1 MAKKTKEMK
10 KEKNKKKVVEV
21 QNSYS
26 YSMFTI
32 FKIVFGVLVFLAIFY
47 LITVAVIDDGS
58 ASKDEKEE
66 VDIQYDEILA
76 GSSFSMN
83 SSEYL
88 VVYYDFTDEE
98 LTDLDSAIYSYSSSD
113 ETRIYTVDMSNAFN
127 LKFVAEK
134 ESNKSPKS
142 VNDLAF
148 DGPTLIKF
156 KDGKVTKYIEDSEEI
171 IKYLD

>member
-1 MAKKTKEMK
+1 MAKSKKNNVK
-10 KEKNKKKVVEV
+10 KEVDKKIEQVDSGVEKN
-21 QNSYS
+21 
-26 YSMFTI
+26 I
-32 FKIVFGVLVFLAIFY
+32 FNILCIVFGVLVFLSVFY
-47 LITVAVIDDGS
+47 FITVSIVSDDS
-58 ASKDEKEE
+58 EESEE
-66 VDIQYDEILA
+66 VETTIQYEKILA
-76 GSSFSMN
+76 GSSFNMKDN
-83 SSEYL
+83 EYL

-142 VNDLAF
+142 VNDLAI